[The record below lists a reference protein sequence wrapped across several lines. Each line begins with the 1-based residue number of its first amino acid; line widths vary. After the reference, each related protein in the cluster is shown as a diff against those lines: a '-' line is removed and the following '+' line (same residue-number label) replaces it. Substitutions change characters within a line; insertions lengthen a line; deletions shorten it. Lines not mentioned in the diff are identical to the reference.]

1 MKIEIAS
8 RITKTDLLVLP
19 FFEGEKPSHAQKSEL
34 ESYAYPD
41 FEAKPNEALLLYQKN
56 KLAPRI
62 LLMGLGEPKK
72 ALQDTWRQAGGT
84 TTKSLKKNIH
94 SVTLLP
100 PKEDLYRLTAFIEGF
115 LLGHYRYEDFL
126 RDEERRLPE
135 IEILTVIVEDKK
147 IAQLLQEKIHE
158 IQIVTDAVKSVR
170 DMVNSPSNVMSPGIF
185 EHLGKLTAK
194 NGFKIKCKILD
205 EKKLKKLG
213 MGCLLGVG
221 QGAKER
227 PRMVILEYKYKP
239 KNKRPILLVG
249 KGICFDSGGI
259 NLKTQMLE
267 EMKTD
272 MAGAAT
278 VLGVF
283 KILGALRPE
292 LHVIGLMPLAENMPD
307 GGAIKTGDILTA
319 FNGTTIEVVNTDAE
333 GRLIMV
339 DALSYGV
346 KAYDPEAVI
355 DLATLTG
362 GAITAFGYTIT
373 PFLTNSPTLKE
384 KIETAAQT
392 ADEKIWEL
400 PLEKTYRKSLES
412 PIADLLNSN
421 SKIGASTI
429 QGGLFLENF
438 VGEKPWLHFDIA
450 ATSNIPEPYPYLP
463 KGATGKHVRT
473 LWEFLKHYEE

>member
-19 FFEGEKPSHAQKSEL
+19 FFAGEKPSRAQKTEL
-34 ESYAYPD
+34 EAYAYPD
-41 FEAKPNEALLLYQKN
+41 FEAKTNETLLVYQKN

-62 LLMGLGEPKK
+62 LLVGLGEPEK
-72 ALQDTWRQAGGT
+72 ALPDTWRQAGGT
-84 TTKSLKKNIH
+84 TTKTLKKNIR

-100 PKEDLYRLTAFIEGF
+100 PKEDLYRLAAFVEGF

-126 RDEERRLPE
+126 RDEERRLPD
-135 IEILTVIVEDKK
+135 IETLTVIVEDKK
-147 IAQLLQEKIHE
+147 IAHSLQGKIHE

-170 DMVNSPSNVMSPGIF
+170 DMVNSPSNVMSPSIF

-194 NGFKIKCKILD
+194 NGFKTRCNVLD

-227 PRMVILEYKYKP
+227 PRMLMLEYKYKP
-239 KNKRPILLVG
+239 KNKHPILLVG

-259 NLKTQMLE
+259 NLKMQMLE
-267 EMKTD
+267 DMKLD

-283 KILGALRPE
+283 KVLGALRPE

-307 GGAIKTGDILTA
+307 GGAIKSGDVLIA

-333 GRLIMV
+333 GRLILA
-339 DALSYGV
+339 DALSYGA
-346 KAYDPEAVI
+346 KTYDPEAII

-362 GAITAFGYTIT
+362 AAITALGYAIT
-373 PFLTNSPTLKE
+373 PFLTNSSVLKE
-384 KIETAAQT
+384 KIEIAAHS

-412 PIADLLNSN
+412 PIADLLNTN
-421 SKIGASTI
+421 PKIGASTI
-429 QGGLFLENF
+429 QGGLFLEDF
-438 VGEKPWLHFDIA
+438 VGEKPWVHLDIA
-450 ATSNIPEPYPYLP
+450 ATAYIPEPRPYLP

-473 LWEFLKHYEE
+473 LWEFLKHY